1 MLKIL
6 TIALKITKKY
16 NIHNASKTYNNLKKV
31 CYSPESGR
39 KRIKKAKIAK
49 IEIC

>member
-16 NIHNASKTYNNLKKV
+16 NIHNASKTYNNLKRFAIRPKV
-31 CYSPESGR
+31 DE
-39 KRIKKAKIAK
+39 K
-49 IEIC
+49 E

>member
-16 NIHNASKTYNNLKKV
+16 NVHKTSKRPTITLKRFAIRPKV
-31 CYSPESGR
+31 DE
-39 KRIKKAKIAK
+39 K
-49 IEIC
+49 E